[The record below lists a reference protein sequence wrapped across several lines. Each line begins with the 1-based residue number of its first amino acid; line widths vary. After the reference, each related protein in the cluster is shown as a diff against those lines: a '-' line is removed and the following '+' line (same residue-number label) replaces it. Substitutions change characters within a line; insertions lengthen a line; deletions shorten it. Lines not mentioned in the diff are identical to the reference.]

1 METVV
6 SLKEL
11 PPTLNDIIGQARKN
25 RFASA
30 ALKKKWTASI
40 ATAAQEQRAQPI
52 KGEVYLEYVW
62 RVKNRRRDQD
72 NITAAQKYILD
83 GLVAAGIIEEDN
95 LKVVRTPIIHHVV
108 IADHD
113 GFSIIIRTKEIF
125 YRRLMENP
133 MLDVPQIDIS
143 ELQESKSGRIAN
155 TPARKSGRT
164 STKKLAAALRVT
176 RVVRRR
182 RPKAKR

>member
-1 METVV
+1 METIV

-11 PPTLNDIIGQARKN
+11 PPTLNEIIGSARKN

-30 ALKKKWTASI
+30 ALKKKWTAMI
-40 ATAAQEQRAQPI
+40 ATAAREQGAKPI

-83 GLVAAGIIEEDN
+83 GLVTAGILEEDN
-95 LKVVRTPIIHHVV
+95 LKIVRSPVIHHVV
-108 IADHD
+108 ISDHD
-113 GFSIIIRTKEIF
+113 GFSIIMRNESAFLLRHAEHAIT
-125 YRRLMENP
+125 Y
-133 MLDVPQIDIS
+133 VPDIDIS
-143 ELQESKSGRIAN
+143 GLQETKSGRKTN
-155 TPARKSGRT
+155 SPARKSGRP
-164 STKKLAAALRVT
+164 STKKLAAVLRVK

-182 RPKAKR
+182 PKKH